1 MKAALLTL
9 VMGGIIVLSNG
20 FDDGIPRDLI
30 TTHTVIE
37 FLPAE
42 HEFEAAFRRGFLADS
57 WQGPVQSKSAG
68 VGANNLSA
76 SSSAAQDS
84 HHQKNS
90 NPLHQTFNNN
100 GKRVTYSNNNIGGSA
115 PILRVTGRVR
125 RAVLNPQEQV
135 LMEGSIAIM

>member
-9 VMGGIIVLSNG
+9 VMSGIIVLSNG
-20 FDDGIPRDLI
+20 FDEGIPRDLV

-42 HEFEAAFRRGFLADS
+42 HEFEAAFRRGYLADS
-57 WQGPVQSKSAG
+57 WQGQGQSKGAG
-68 VGANNLSA
+68 A

-84 HHQKNS
+84 HG
-90 NPLHQTFNNN
+90 NPALNNN
-100 GKRVTYSNNNIGGSA
+100 GKRVMSSSSISSGSA

>member
-9 VMGGIIVLSNG
+9 VMSGIIVLSNG
-20 FDDGIPRDLI
+20 FDEGIPRDLV

-42 HEFEAAFRRGFLADS
+42 HEFEAAFRRGYLADS
-57 WQGPVQSKSAG
+57 WQGQGPGQSKGAG
-68 VGANNLSA
+68 A
-76 SSSAAQDS
+76 SDSAAQDS
-84 HHQKNS
+84 HG
-90 NPLHQTFNNN
+90 NPALNNN
-100 GKRVTYSNNNIGGSA
+100 GKRVMSSSSISSGSA

>member
-9 VMGGIIVLSNG
+9 VMSGIIVLSNG
-20 FDDGIPRDLI
+20 FDEGIPRDLI

-57 WQGPVQSKSAG
+57 WQGQG
-68 VGANNLSA
+68 QGQGAN
-76 SSSAAQDS
+76 DS
-84 HHQKNS
+84 N
-90 NPLHQTFNNN
+90 QTVNAN
-100 GKRVTYSNNNIGGSA
+100 GKREVHSNSNSNSTISGSA

-125 RAVLNPQEQV
+125 RAVLNPQEQIV
-135 LMEGSIAIM
+135 MEGSIAIM

>member
-9 VMGGIIVLSNG
+9 AMSGIIVLSNG
-20 FDDGIPRDLI
+20 FDEGIPRDLI
-30 TTHTVIE
+30 TTHTIIE

-57 WQGPVQSKSAG
+57 WQGQGQGQSK
-68 VGANNLSA
+68 GANGTSA
-76 SSSAAQDS
+76 SNPAAHDS
-84 HHQKNS
+84 S
-90 NPLHQTFNNN
+90 NPQHLAVNTN
-100 GKRVTYSNNNIGGSA
+100 GKRVMSSNSSSSGSA

>member
-9 VMGGIIVLSNG
+9 VMSGIIVLSNG

-57 WQGPVQSKSAG
+57 WQGQG
-68 VGANNLSA
+68 QGQGAN
-76 SSSAAQDS
+76 DS
-84 HHQKNS
+84 N
-90 NPLHQTFNNN
+90 QTVNAN
-100 GKRVTYSNNNIGGSA
+100 GKRELHSNSNSSISNSA

-125 RAVLNPQEQV
+125 RAVLNPQEQIV
-135 LMEGSIAIM
+135 MEGSIAIM